1 MRTKRYIPP
10 ATRRALANRASG
22 AAALL
27 EYCADQLMDMAE
39 AQGINLWVSTRSL
52 VRTDGDLP
60 ITFKRR
66 EVKHLIVVMR
76 QKADEIR
83 RVEGKSN

>member
-1 MRTKRYIPP
+1 
-10 ATRRALANRASG
+10 
-22 AAALL
+22 
-27 EYCADQLMDMAE
+27 MDMAE

-66 EVKHLIVVMR
+66 DVKHLIVVMR

-83 RVEGKSN
+83 CLEGKSN